1 MCGLFFLGK
10 IGGNKMMTD
19 KAIARM
25 AREKKRI
32 RRVNEI
38 LDLLQ
43 EECGEVVQIVSK
55 CRRFGLEE
63 KRENLVQE
71 IADVMLLVELLKA
84 NELFTDKEIHKAQ
97 LEKSTKLKKW
107 STIYED

>member
-1 MCGLFFLGK
+1 
-10 IGGNKMMTD
+10 MMS
-19 KAIARM
+19 KESRQRM
-25 AREKKRI
+25 SVEKKRVC
-32 RRVNEI
+32 RVNEI

-71 IADVMLLVELLKA
+71 MADVMLLIELLKA
-84 NELFTDKEIHKAQ
+84 NKLFTEAEIHQAQ
-97 LEKSTKLKKW
+97 LAKETKLKKW
-107 STIYED
+107 SKIYED

>member
-1 MCGLFFLGK
+1 
-10 IGGNKMMTD
+10 MMSKETIQR
-19 KAIARM
+19 K
-25 AREKKRI
+25 AREKKRV

-71 IADVMLLVELLKA
+71 MADVMLLIELLKA
-84 NELFTDKEIHKAQ
+84 NELFTEAEIHEAQ
-97 LEKSTKLKKW
+97 LSKATKLKKW
-107 STIYED
+107 SRIYED

>member
-1 MCGLFFLGK
+1 MDCVSLGRLVEE
-10 IGGNKMMTD
+10 MMS
-19 KAIARM
+19 KEAIQRI
-25 AREKKRI
+25 AREKKRV

-71 IADVMLLVELLKA
+71 MADVMLLIELLKA
-84 NELFTDKEIHKAQ
+84 NELFTDAEIHQAQ
-97 LEKSTKLKKW
+97 LAKATKLKKW
-107 STIYED
+107 SKIYEN